1 MSRSGLEAVT
11 SQQQSA
17 GAALEQLLASAQS
30 RDRGQTKTN
39 ERIDEHIQV
48 SGGCG
53 NKIQYL
59 EMAFKQDEIVML
71 VCQIVTKLP
80 RSLKRPVNCQS
91 QNIEEI
97 QKITTK
103 IC

>member
-1 MSRSGLEAVT
+1 MGSSVYKDPLTALIKLSASTPLHCNVSRSGLEAVT

-48 SGGCG
+48 SGG
-53 NKIQYL
+53 
-59 EMAFKQDEIVML
+59 
-71 VCQIVTKLP
+71 
-80 RSLKRPVNCQS
+80 
-91 QNIEEI
+91 QNTIFGD
-97 QKITTK
+97 K
-103 IC
+103 

>member
-48 SGGCG
+48 SGGWG
-53 NKIQYL
+53 DKIQ
-59 EMAFKQDEIVML
+59 
-71 VCQIVTKLP
+71 
-80 RSLKRPVNCQS
+80 
-91 QNIEEI
+91 
-97 QKITTK
+97 
-103 IC
+103 